1 MTEARGGRKE
11 RRRWREIIK
20 LKIVSRRAQV
30 GDFTSSNKRQAWS
43 MKLDREAERKKRSG
57 NNWEVKF
64 EISFHHINSSSM
76 ESEELRDLAEVRCA
90 RCLMSSHLRFFFS
103 ISFQQSH
110 RGNADIQHKKMWEG
124 AADRPTESEDLID
137 FAHAQKKRWQN
148 NWIPSTLWSLII
160 NFHFRN
166 IICSLFDIRSL
177 WSDRLYESG
186 GKFLAVGPSWRRH
199 TQQPHGNE
207 IIIRVK
213 FER

>member
-30 GDFTSSNKRQAWS
+30 GDFTSSKRQAWS

-103 ISFQQSH
+103 ISFQHSH

-124 AADRPTESEDLID
+124 AADGADRERRFNWFCACT
-137 FAHAQKKRWQN
+137 KKKDDKIIEFHPLCDRWSS
-148 NWIPSTLWSLII
+148 ISIFVT
-160 NFHFRN
+160 
-166 IICSLFDIRSL
+166 
-177 WSDRLYESG
+177 
-186 GKFLAVGPSWRRH
+186 
-199 TQQPHGNE
+199 
-207 IIIRVK
+207 
-213 FER
+213 